1 MQVFFREFCGIF
13 KNNLLYRTPLLAASD
28 KFLHFQEKGK
38 RNFKLRIQK
47 DTCFFLNLTKSGHFR
62 RLHLKLVF
70 RTIGQNFS

>member
-47 DTCFFLNLTKSGHFR
+47 DT
-62 RLHLKLVF
+62 
-70 RTIGQNFS
+70 